1 MGQAP
6 LCVHS
11 GGLCPGPAALAT
23 GQGKGK
29 KSLKK
34 CLRAAEQ
41 RRDRALSPLLSG
53 TENPQLPLN
62 FDFIHSHLFQDGK
75 LNTALITEKVGFYL
89 GLFRG
94 DSAVMFWSCFPLRNI
109 PFQGWWGS
117 CKAKYLL
124 FQKYSL
130 VVSVLEFAGEG
141 TDFCCLNL
149 GLGFSF

>member
-1 MGQAP
+1 MSLTA
-6 LCVHS
+6 VE
-11 GGLCPGPAALAT
+11 GGRKELEGRTGKVQQVAGMVWVRHHFVCTQGGFVLVLLPFAT

-34 CLRAAEQ
+34 CLGAAEQ

-109 PFQGWWGS
+109 PFQGWWG
-117 CKAKYLL
+117 AKYL
-124 FQKYSL
+124 
-130 VVSVLEFAGEG
+130 
-141 TDFCCLNL
+141 
-149 GLGFSF
+149 